1 MLLVGR
7 AEGLERQEDFCLT
20 ILRTIQE
27 GSIGCF
33 KAKLLVHHPR
43 KIVRALVSERGKRD
57 KGQPCGPT
65 IDFARHRW
73 RCEAAMAVHHPRYF
87 IVNFFGLLDR
97 IPERILNG
105 ARKLVDLDPFLI
117 VCESAEPRCVP
128 NFTLVRVC
136 FSSSMNVKHG
146 NVLNTNLREV
156 CVTMCM
162 HTCTSRKSSSCPPL
176 SGPWT

>member
-1 MLLVGR
+1 MVWTATASALPLVFSRLEHVLRLGLILVFMLLVGR

-73 RCEAAMAVHHPRYF
+73 RCEAAMAVHHTRYF
-87 IVNFFGLLDR
+87 FVNFFGLLEGK
-97 IPERILNG
+97 IAVIIL
-105 ARKLVDLDPFLI
+105 RDE
-117 VCESAEPRCVP
+117 CHEAE
-128 NFTLVRVC
+128 
-136 FSSSMNVKHG
+136 H
-146 NVLNTNLREV
+146 
-156 CVTMCM
+156 
-162 HTCTSRKSSSCPPL
+162 
-176 SGPWT
+176 